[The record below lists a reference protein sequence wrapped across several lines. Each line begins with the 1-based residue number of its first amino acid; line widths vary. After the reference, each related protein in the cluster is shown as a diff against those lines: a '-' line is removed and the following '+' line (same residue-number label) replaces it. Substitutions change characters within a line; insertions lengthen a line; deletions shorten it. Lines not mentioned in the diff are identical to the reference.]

1 MAVVDHPVHEKTR
14 QKDGFRYGCNS
25 VNASPLQPNGYWA
38 PQRKFYEDGRFEIVP
53 VFIVSVTSKR
63 CRSFYLWDT
72 DPGCADCNRPR
83 DLEYAALMQ
92 GIDK

>member
-25 VNASPLQPNGYWA
+25 VNASPLEPNGYWA
-38 PQRKFYEDGRFEIVP
+38 PQREYDDSGGFVIGK
-53 VFIVSVTSKR
+53 VFIINNMSRK

-72 DPGCADCNRPR
+72 DQGCADCNRPR

-92 GIDK
+92 GLDK